1 MAQMRT
7 YAKEKLSA
15 RLPHPLPTNIEK
27 SIFNWA
33 VNRMMVIGDTPT
45 WESNVFRETYKNRML
60 SILWNFNNDSTDIV
74 KRLADKKFKS
84 IAIVDMKPDEIWP
97 NGPYG
102 TTKENKRVHDAHLQ
116 AINAEEK
123 EQYVGMFKCGK
134 CKSMKTTYYQMQ
146 TRSADEPMTTFVT
159 CMNCNNRWRFC

>member
-1 MAQMRT
+1 MRT
-7 YAKEKLSA
+7 YAKEKLGV

-33 VNRMMVIGDTPT
+33 IKRASAAGDAAS
-45 WESNVFRETYKNRML
+45 WESKVFKETYKNRL
-60 SILWNFNNDSTDIV
+60 RTILWHINNPEVDLM
-74 KRLADKKFKS
+74 KRLAEKKFKS
-84 IAIVDMKPDEIWP
+84 IEIVNMCPDQLWP

-102 TTKENKRVHDAHLQ
+102 KAKEAKRVHDAHIQ
-116 AINAEEK
+116 AVNNEEK
-123 EQYVGMFKCGK
+123 ESYVGMFKCGK

-159 CMNCNNRWRFC
+159 CTSCNNRWKFS